1 MNYLILA
8 CDYDGTLAK
17 DGRMSEETFRSLK
30 RLHDSGI
37 KLILV
42 TGREMEDLK
51 TVFNHFEIFEKI
63 VAENGALIYDPH
75 SRETKLLGTPPP
87 KEFIDSAKRNGINKY
102 YVGKVIFATWKPFE
116 KLVLET
122 IRDLGLELQV
132 IFNKDAV
139 MVLPPGVNKASG
151 LKEALKFLEYSPH
164 NVIGIGDAEN
174 DHAFLELCEI
184 SAAVKNALPMLKES
198 VDYVTKADHG
208 DGVSELIEIILKD
221 NFTDFKKRI
230 KKSSILFGWDENK
243 NEINLPI
250 SDNSILITGSSGGG
264 KTTMA
269 TAILEQ
275 LAEKQ
280 YQFCLIDPEGDYAEF
295 KNAVLVGLSSPPKI
309 ENIQKVLQNPEQ
321 NCIVNL
327 TNISLDDR
335 PAFFQ
340 KLFPSLV
347 RLRSTYG
354 RPHFIILDETH
365 HMLPESSIPINL
377 KSEELNQFL
386 FNAVKPAHV
395 AKLILSSVSIVL
407 SLGEEADKFLKDYFK
422 SIGEEVPEIPEGK
435 YESLLWRRD
444 KNKIFTIAE
453 TISPKIKLKRHI
465 KKYSEGDLGEE
476 KSFVFSGPDGKLNL
490 KAQNIMYFIRI
501 AEGID
506 DETWTFHLK
515 KNDYSAWFKKI
526 IKDEDLADEIKRI
539 EDNKKLS
546 PEESREEIIN
556 KIKNIYTAAV

>member
-1 MNYLILA
+1 
-8 CDYDGTLAK
+8 
-17 DGRMSEETFRSLK
+17 
-30 RLHDSGI
+30 
-37 KLILV
+37 
-42 TGREMEDLK
+42 
-51 TVFNHFEIFEKI
+51 
-63 VAENGALIYDPH
+63 
-75 SRETKLLGTPPP
+75 
-87 KEFIDSAKRNGINKY
+87 
-102 YVGKVIFATWKPFE
+102 
-116 KLVLET
+116 
-122 IRDLGLELQV
+122 
-132 IFNKDAV
+132 
-139 MVLPPGVNKASG
+139 
-151 LKEALKFLEYSPH
+151 
-164 NVIGIGDAEN
+164 
-174 DHAFLELCEI
+174 
-184 SAAVKNALPMLKES
+184 
-198 VDYVTKADHG
+198 
-208 DGVSELIEIILKD
+208 
-221 NFTDFKKRI
+221 
-230 KKSSILFGWDENK
+230 
-243 NEINLPI
+243 
-250 SDNSILITGSSGGG
+250 
-264 KTTMA
+264 
-269 TAILEQ
+269 
-275 LAEKQ
+275 
-280 YQFCLIDPEGDYAEF
+280 
-295 KNAVLVGLSSPPKI
+295 
-309 ENIQKVLQNPEQ
+309 NIQKVLQNPEQ